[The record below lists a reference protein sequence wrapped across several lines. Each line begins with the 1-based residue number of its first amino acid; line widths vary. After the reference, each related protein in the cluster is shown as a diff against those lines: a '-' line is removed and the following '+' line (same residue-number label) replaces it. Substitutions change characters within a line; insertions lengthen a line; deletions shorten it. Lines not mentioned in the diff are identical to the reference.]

1 MAITLGLYWA
11 LLQMGL
17 SETWQFHAV
26 PFLMVGLASG
36 AENLSLN
43 TTDARNWSIAKSF
56 VNILF
61 VFVSMLTPTKFES
74 LENNIEW
81 VSVLLP

>member
-26 PFLMVGLASG
+26 PFLMVGSASG

-43 TTDARNWSIAKSF
+43 TTDARYWNIA
-56 VNILF
+56 NILF
-61 VFVSMLTPTKFES
+61 VFDSTLSPTKFES
-74 LENNIEW
+74 LENNFDW
-81 VSVLLP
+81 VSVSLP